1 MLIGEIISVALGA
14 LRANKLRSLLTMLG
28 IVIGV
33 GAVIAVVALGTG
45 AQQAVKDRIAALG
58 TTLLTVSPGQQR
70 GGGGGSRSPA
80 RSSGSRSTTRKPST
94 SARRTLLAVQ
104 PEMRSMQQVV
114 CGNKNASTQIIG
126 TTPNYLEVRK
136 YTLKAGKM
144 FTAADDEGRQR
155 VAVVGNTV
163 VDNLGI
169 TTPEALIGENVRIR
183 GTQFTVIGVLA
194 PKGQA
199 NAFQDPDDEVLVPIN
214 TARFRVNGSDRLQS
228 ISALAES
235 EDKIPDAMA
244 DIQRILRRQH
254 QIRQGLPDDFQIRN
268 QSDILA
274 TTQETTQV
282 MTYLLSGIAA
292 VSLLVGGIGIMNIML
307 VSVTE
312 RTREIGIRKAL
323 GATRFNILLQFL
335 IEAVVLCVLGGVDRH
350 RTRRR
355 RRDRHEQ
362 DRRLVDADLVD
373 RDRHGVRLLGVR
385 RRGVRRVAGASR
397 RDARSDH
404 GAALRVGAGQG
415 SGKRET
421 AHRSTS
427 VCRFRFQVAS
437 RSPLPASTERIRTAS
452 RPGRERGGH
461 SPRRDGSESRRA
473 RRGLRS

>member
-58 TTLLTVSPGQQR
+58 TTLLTVNPGQQR
-70 GGGGGSRSPA
+70 GQGVAIAGGQQRLTIDDA
-80 RSSGSRSTTRKPST
+80 KAVDERAT
-94 SARRTLLAVQ
+94 TLLAVQ
-104 PEMRSMQQVV
+104 PEMRSSQQVV
-114 CGNKNASTQIIG
+114 YGNKNTNTQIIG
-126 TTPNYLEVRK
+126 TSPNYLEVRK

-155 VAVVGNTV
+155 VVVLGSAV

-169 TTPEALIGENVRIR
+169 TTPEALVGETVRIR
-183 GTQFTVIGVLA
+183 GTQFTIIGVLA
-194 PKGQA
+194 SKGQA
-199 NAFQDPDDEVLVPIN
+199 NAFQNPDDQVLVPIQ

-228 ISALAES
+228 ISALAET

-254 QIRQGLPDDFQIRN
+254 RIRQGAPDDFQIRN
-268 QSDILA
+268 QADILT

-335 IEAVVLCVLGGVDRH
+335 IEAVVLCVLGGII
-350 RTRRR
+350 
-355 RRDRHEQ
+355 
-362 DRRLVDADLVD
+362 
-373 RDRHGVRLLGVR
+373 GIGLGAGGAV
-385 RRGVRRVAGASR
+385 VMSQVAGWTTRVSSTAIIMAFAFSAFVGVAFGVWPAR
-397 RDARSDH
+397 RAAILDPIV
-404 GAALRVGAGQG
+404 ALRY
-415 SGKRET
+415 E
-421 AHRSTS
+421 
-427 VCRFRFQVAS
+427 
-437 RSPLPASTERIRTAS
+437 
-452 RPGRERGGH
+452 
-461 SPRRDGSESRRA
+461 
-473 RRGLRS
+473 